1 VPERTARDLKLL
13 HRERFVP
20 QEFTATVV
28 ASERLGAGNVLAT
41 YAVPAKV
48 LGNPVAGQFVMA
60 RCGTTH
66 DPLLRRPF
74 SPIGWD
80 ARAGLLAL
88 LILRGGQ
95 ASRWLADR
103 APGDRVEM
111 IGLLG
116 TGFALKPTTRRALL
130 VAGGVGIAPLL
141 ALAEQALA
149 KEVSVTLLAGA
160 ATAAGLLPPS
170 RVPTAVEYVV
180 ATADG
185 SAGHHGF
192 VTDLVLPYLDWADQI
207 FACGPNPMFLSLARV
222 MRQHAPLELLP
233 PAQFSV
239 EEYMAC
245 GLGVCMG
252 CVTETRR
259 GPQRVCKEG
268 PVFDW
273 RELSWL

>member
-1 VPERTARDLKLL
+1 
-13 HRERFVP
+13 VP

-41 YAVPAKV
+41 YAMPARV
-48 LGNPVAGQFVMA
+48 LGDPVAGQFVMV

-80 ARAGLLAL
+80 ARAGLLTL
-88 LILRGGQ
+88 LILRVGRG
-95 ASRWLADR
+95 SHWLADR
-103 APGDRVEM
+103 QPGEQVEM

-116 TGFALKPTTRRALL
+116 SGFSVAPTTRRALL
-130 VAGGVGIAPLL
+130 VGGGVGIAPLV
-141 ALAEQALA
+141 ALAEALLP
-149 KEVSVTLLAGA
+149 KGLSVTLLAGA
-160 ATAAGLLPPS
+160 ASAAALLPPS
-170 RVPTAVEYVV
+170 RVPTEVEYVA

-192 VTDLVLPYLDWADQI
+192 VTELAPAYLDWADQI
-207 FACGPNPMFLSLARV
+207 FACGPNPMFQSLARV
-222 MRQHAPLELLP
+222 MRAHGPLDLLP
-233 PAQFSV
+233 PAQFSI

-245 GLGVCMG
+245 GLGVCVG

-259 GPQRVCKEG
+259 GPFRVCKEG

>member
-1 VPERTARDLKLL
+1 
-13 HRERFVP
+13 VP

-28 ASERLGAGNVLAT
+28 ASERLSAANALVT
-41 YAVPAKV
+41 YAVPNNV
-48 LGNPVAGQFVMA
+48 LGDPVAGQFVMA
-60 RCGTTH
+60 RCGVSH

-80 ARAGLLAL
+80 ARAGLLTL

-103 APGDRVEM
+103 EAGETVDM

-116 TGFALKPTTRRALL
+116 TGFSVRGTTRRALL
-130 VAGGVGIAPLL
+130 VGGGVGIAPLV
-141 ALAEQALA
+141 ALAEHLVA
-149 KEVSVTLLAGA
+149 KGISATLLAGGASA
-160 ATAAGLLPPS
+160 AALLPPS
-170 RVPTAVEYVV
+170 RVPTEVEFIV

-192 VTDLVLPYLDWADQI
+192 VTDLVTPYLDWADQV

-222 MRQHAPLELLP
+222 MRQHAPIDLLP

-252 CVTETRR
+252 CVTETRH
-259 GPQRVCKEG
+259 GPRRVCKEG

-273 RELSWL
+273 RELSWV